1 MDLCYATDNN
11 FCMQTAVSM
20 LSVLAESREKSLCF
34 HLLDAGVSD
43 ENYKILSAITTEAG
57 VALKR
62 YNVSP
67 LLERVKKTGQ
77 KSWGDFPTHATW
89 ARLFL
94 PELLP
99 EEIDR
104 VLYLDGDV
112 IASGDYTTLFERAL
126 NGCPVAA
133 VEDCVPRSHK
143 QKIGLPANVYYVNA
157 GVLLFDMACWR
168 KTYDPNWPEHYLA
181 GILRYPMADQDVI
194 NLMFQGRCVYLPL
207 RYNYTSWYR
216 ALDLSALKRLM
227 LDEQLCQHTRAE
239 QIACQS
245 EAIFI
250 HYNTC
255 SLVVRPW
262 YQNATDP
269 ATEYWLKYY
278 RQSVWESQKLQ
289 TEPVHMNRG
298 ELRDR
303 KMYRFFGKKYFI
315 PVHQLDLN
323 MRHTAQKLLRKGIY
337 R

>member
-11 FCMQTAVSM
+11 FCIQTAVSM
-20 LSVLAESREKSLCF
+20 LSVLAESRGKPLCF

-43 ENYKILSAITTEAG
+43 ENYKKLSAITAEAD

-62 YNVSP
+62 YDVRL

-89 ARLFL
+89 ARMFL

-99 EEIDR
+99 ERIDR

-112 IASGDYTTLFERAL
+112 LANGDYTTLFERAL
-126 NGCPVAA
+126 NGCPMAA

-143 QKIGLPANVYYVNA
+143 QKIGLPANTRYVNA
-157 GVLLFDMACWR
+157 GVLLFDMTCWR

-181 GILRYPMADQDVI
+181 GTLRYPMADQDVI
-194 NLMFQGRCVYLPL
+194 NLMFQGGCTYLPL
-207 RYNYTSWYR
+207 QYNYTSWYR
-216 ALDLSALKRLM
+216 ALDLAALKRLM
-227 LDEQLCQHTRAE
+227 QDDRLCQHTREE
-239 QIACQS
+239 QIACQN

-255 SLVVRPW
+255 SLLVRPW

-278 RQSVWESQKLQ
+278 QRSAWKDTSLPAEPPVLLAGEQK
-289 TEPVHMNRG
+289 
-298 ELRDR
+298 DR
-303 KMYRFFGKKYFI
+303 NLYQALGKNLFVPAHDLKMKL
-315 PVHQLDLN
+315 HQLW
-323 MRHTAQKLLRKGIY
+323 HS
-337 R
+337 